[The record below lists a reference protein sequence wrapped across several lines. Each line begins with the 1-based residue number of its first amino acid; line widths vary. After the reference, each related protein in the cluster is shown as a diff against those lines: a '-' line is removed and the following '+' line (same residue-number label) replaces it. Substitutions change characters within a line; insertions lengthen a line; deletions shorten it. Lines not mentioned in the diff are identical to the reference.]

1 MALQH
6 QQSEIK
12 MSFLKSL
19 SLAILATIFLTYVFG
34 VGMLEL
40 MDMHIMIDGEVMEP
54 LKAIGVSALVVVLLV
69 VIALAIVLSVFGSLI
84 FIGLVLF
91 GSIAMVTVGV
101 FWPILIVAAVIWL
114 VSGKKT
120 TKQYA

>member
-1 MALQH
+1 
-6 QQSEIK
+6 
-12 MSFLKSL
+12 MSFFKSL
-19 SLAILATIFLTYVFG
+19 TLAILATIFLTYVFG

-40 MDMHIMIDGEVMEP
+40 MNLHVMMDGEVIEP
-54 LKAIGVSALVVVLLV
+54 LKAIGVSALLVVLLV

-101 FWPILIVAAVIWL
+101 FWPIILMAVVIWL
-114 VSGKKT
+114 FTRNKNTVN
-120 TKQYA
+120 KQPRHYA

>member
-1 MALQH
+1 
-6 QQSEIK
+6 
-12 MSFLKSL
+12 MSFFKSL
-19 SLAILATIFLTYVFG
+19 TLAILATIFLTYVFG

-40 MDMHIMIDGEVMEP
+40 MNLHVMMDGEVIEP

-69 VIALAIVLSVFGSLI
+69 VIALAIVLSVFGSFI

-91 GSIAMVTVGV
+91 GSIAMVTVGI
-101 FWPILIVAAVIWL
+101 FWPILLMAVVIWL
-114 VSGKKT
+114 FSRNKS

>member
-1 MALQH
+1 
-6 QQSEIK
+6 
-12 MSFLKSL
+12 MSFFKSL
-19 SLAILATIFLTYVFG
+19 TLAILATIFLTYVFG

-40 MDMHIMIDGEVMEP
+40 MDMHVMIDGEVMEP

>member
-1 MALQH
+1 
-6 QQSEIK
+6 

-19 SLAILATIFLTYVFG
+19 MLAILATIFLTYVFG

-40 MDMHIMIDGEVMEP
+40 MNVHVMMDGEIIEP
-54 LKAIGVSALVVVLLV
+54 LKAIGVSAVVVVLLV

-91 GSIAMVTVGV
+91 GSIAMVTVAI
-101 FWPILIVAAVIWL
+101 FWPILLMAVVIWAF
-114 VSGKKT
+114 SRNKD
-120 TKQYA
+120 TKRYA

>member
-1 MALQH
+1 
-6 QQSEIK
+6 
-12 MSFLKSL
+12 MSFFKSL
-19 SLAILATIFLTYVFG
+19 ILAILATIFLTYVFG

-40 MDMHIMIDGEVMEP
+40 MNLNVMMDGEVIEP

-84 FIGLVLF
+84 FLGLLLF
-91 GSIAMVTVGV
+91 GSIAMVAVGV
-101 FWPILIVAAVIWL
+101 FWPILLIAMVIWL
-114 VSGKKT
+114 FSRNKN